1 MNKEFSLINLID
13 YFTEGAVKILKKVGK
28 LVNNKNSH
36 DVVFI
41 FTKIIVTLLLIAFL
55 NIPFTIIKDL
65 GVVLIYS
72 VGNTFRYL
80 LSISWSMIIYLSYFL
95 LGIVLFLKVF
105 KTILKDKE
113 LNLIEQNRRK
123 DARVKKKVFVPII
136 ELLKA
141 GIVILSIPLFVAVA
155 IVLMAIGM
163 SLCLI
168 LNGYGLFC
176 LLFMLV
182 GLLIMISSA
191 ILLLFN
197 IRKEGNE

>member
-36 DVVFI
+36 DTGFI
-41 FTKIIVTLLLIAFL
+41 FTKIIIALLLIAFL

-65 GVVLIYS
+65 GIVLIYS

-95 LGIVLFLKVF
+95 LGIVVLLKVF

-123 DARVKKKVFVPII
+123 DTHVKKKVFVPII

-168 LNGYGLFC
+168 LKGYGLFC
-176 LLFMLV
+176 LLFMLA

>member
-1 MNKEFSLINLID
+1 MKKEISLINLVD
-13 YFTEGAVKILKKVGK
+13 YLTEGAVKILKKIGK
-28 LVNNKNSH
+28 LVNSKNSH
-36 DVVFI
+36 DIVFI
-41 FTKIIVTLLLIAFL
+41 FTKVIVTLLVIAFL

-65 GVVLIYS
+65 GIILIYE

-95 LGIVLFLKVF
+95 LGIVVLLKVF

-123 DARVKKKVFVPII
+123 DTHVKKKVFVPII
-136 ELLKA
+136 ELLKLS
-141 GIVILSIPLFVAVA
+141 IVILSIPLFIAVA
-155 IVLMAIGM
+155 IILMAIGM

-168 LNGYGLFC
+168 VNGYGLFC

>member
-36 DVVFI
+36 DTVFI
-41 FTKIIVTLLLIAFL
+41 FTKIIIALLLIAFL

-65 GVVLIYS
+65 GIVLIYS

-95 LGIVLFLKVF
+95 LGIVVLLKVF

-123 DARVKKKVFVPII
+123 DTHVKKKVFVPII

-168 LNGYGLFC
+168 LKGYGLFC
-176 LLFMLV
+176 LLFMLA

>member
-1 MNKEFSLINLID
+1 MNKEFSLVNLID

-36 DVVFI
+36 DMVFI
-41 FTKIIVTLLLIAFL
+41 FTKIVVTLLLIAFL

-65 GVVLIYS
+65 GIVLIYS

-95 LGIVLFLKVF
+95 LGIVVLLKVF

-141 GIVILSIPLFVAVA
+141 GIVILAIPLFVAVA

-182 GLLIMISSA
+182 GLLIMISSV